1 MNYPNLSKAIWAL
14 GAAIALVSC
23 SSDYEPSEPSITP
36 TSTRAVADVAHT
48 FTIQQAQLIAN
59 TKLKKSAI
67 SAQGANIKPIMAQN
81 EVNVATLLSD
91 TVAYVIN
98 YKNNEGFAI
107 IANDNR
113 IDPILAYSNK
123 GNFSDENI
131 MAKAFFLDKIEGYL
145 ASLDENGVLS
155 TQTNNTE
162 NAPVRRIIVEP
173 QITIELSPTDPFNK
187 QVNKEHPGCHA
198 GFVNVAAANIISHTL
213 KQLTYHN
220 FFYDFESI
228 NYALN
233 KGYGFNPVN
242 PGLINPLGFIETKYP
257 RQFLYSYDGSISAY
271 NQLLY
276 DLGKDDGTIYHYQ
289 ESYGSD
295 YGVTTTLPWSV
306 IPVLENMGLT
316 LTEKTSDHDI
326 NNIVTLLFDGYLVN
340 MSGTIIKNDGGGYPD
355 NNLFRGPIA
364 WVIDGCNVTLDNN
377 NKVKSGELHIVWGLF
392 DLGNGYFSY
401 PILTMEDQHHLNLL
415 YHFGVK
421 SNE

>member
-23 SSDYEPSEPSITP
+23 SSDYEPSDPSIPP
-36 TSTRAVADVAHT
+36 TSTRAVADAAHT

-59 TKLKKSAI
+59 TKLKKSVI
-67 SAQGANIKPIMAQN
+67 SAQGANIKPVMAQN
-81 EVNVATLLSD
+81 EVNIATLFSD

-113 IDPILAYSNK
+113 IDPILAYSDK
-123 GNFSDENI
+123 GNFSEENLI
-131 MAKAFFLDKIEGYL
+131 AKAFFLDKIEGYL
-145 ASLDENGVLS
+145 ASLDEMGVLS

-257 RQFLYSYDGSISAY
+257 QQFLYSYDGSISAY

-276 DLGKDDGTIYHYQ
+276 DLDKDDGTIYHYQ

-295 YGVTTTLPWSV
+295 YGVTTT
-306 IPVLENMGLT
+306 
-316 LTEKTSDHDI
+316 
-326 NNIVTLLFDGYLVN
+326 
-340 MSGTIIKNDGGGYPD
+340 
-355 NNLFRGPIA
+355 
-364 WVIDGCNVTLDNN
+364 
-377 NKVKSGELHIVWGLF
+377 
-392 DLGNGYFSY
+392 
-401 PILTMEDQHHLNLL
+401 
-415 YHFGVK
+415 
-421 SNE
+421 